1 MATLLEMKNLAPTN
15 IPVAEVE
22 AHNPAQHGNL
32 PVAHNSAQHGNLPV
46 AQPGLT
52 QAQIAALQPLENG
65 ITYLGVNR
73 DTLEGLRTK
82 HSTRRNGFF
91 ADSYFKRGTPAHHR
105 AQAKEL
111 RTGKHF
117 AHHITSTV
125 PLKDIAKTH
134 EAIANRID
142 EVKAAHEALLRSHPD
157 LAKKDGSMGKKNRKY
172 KILSGAW
179 QSLGNYHGKNITED
193 GTPKTFEG
201 GRKTRK
207 HRRKRKTRKRK
218 TRKRKTKK
226 HKRKRKTRRKT
237 RKHKKTTRRGRKRR
251 TSKKT
256 TR

>member
-1 MATLLEMKNLAPTN
+1 MATLLEMKNL
-15 IPVAEVE
+15 VAEVE
-22 AHNPAQHGNL
+22 AHNP
-32 PVAHNSAQHGNLPV
+32 AQHGNLPV

-73 DTLEGLRTK
+73 DTYSK
-82 HSTRRNGFF
+82 SRNGVF
-91 ADSYFKRGTPAHHR
+91 ADSYFRRGTEKYHR

-117 AHHITSTV
+117 AHHIRSSV
-125 PLKDIAKTH
+125 PLGDLADTH
-134 EAIANRID
+134 EAIADRID

-201 GRKTRK
+201 DAKGKPEKGKPEKGKPKNTNAK
-207 HRRKRKTRKRK
+207 EKPEKGKPKNTNAKEK
-218 TRKRKTKK
+218 PEKGKPKNTVVNYVL
-226 HKRKRKTRRKT
+226 
-237 RKHKKTTRRGRKRR
+237 
-251 TSKKT
+251 
-256 TR
+256 

>member
-1 MATLLEMKNLAPTN
+1 MATP
-15 IPVAEVE
+15 EVE

-73 DTLEGLRTK
+73 DTSK

-172 KILSGAW
+172 KILSDAKEKPEK
-179 QSLGNYHGKNITED
+179 GKPEK
-193 GTPKTFEG
+193 GKPKNTNAKGKPEG
-201 GRKTRK
+201 KPENTRK
-207 HRRKRKTRKRK
+207 QPDAGEKEEHQKNNSVEVSDGQRR
-218 TRKRKTKK
+218 
-226 HKRKRKTRRKT
+226 
-237 RKHKKTTRRGRKRR
+237 
-251 TSKKT
+251 
-256 TR
+256 

>member
-1 MATLLEMKNLAPTN
+1 MATLVEMKNLAPTN
-15 IPVAEVE
+15 IPVAAVEV
-22 AHNPAQHGNL
+22 HNP
-32 PVAHNSAQHGNLPV
+32 AQHGNLPV

-52 QAQIAALQPLENG
+52 QAQIAALQPLENAMG
-65 ITYLGVNR
+65 YLGVNR
-73 DTLEGLRTK
+73 DTLEGLRTT

-142 EVKAAHEALLRSHPD
+142 EVKAAHEALLRSHPT
-157 LAKKDGSMGKKNRKY
+157 LAWKDRSSLSSRRKLSRKYRTSSGEARSIGPYHGNKGAFWDDGS
-172 KILSGAW
+172 
-179 QSLGNYHGKNITED
+179 
-193 GTPKTFEG
+193 PKTFEA

-207 HRRKRKTRKRK
+207 HRRKRKTKKHRRKRKTKKHRRKHRRKHKRK
-218 TRKRKTKK
+218 TRKRKT
-226 HKRKRKTRRKT
+226 
-237 RKHKKTTRRGRKRR
+237 RKHRR
-251 TSKKT
+251 
-256 TR
+256 

>member
-1 MATLLEMKNLAPTN
+1 MATLLEMKNLTPTEN

-22 AHNPAQHGNL
+22 AHNP
-32 PVAHNSAQHGNLPV
+32 AQHGNLPV

-82 HSTRRNGFF
+82 HSKSRNGVF
-91 ADSYFKRGTPAHHR
+91 ADSYFRRGTEKYHR

-117 AHHITSTV
+117 AHHIRSSV
-125 PLKDIAKTH
+125 PLGDLADTH
-134 EAIANRID
+134 EAIADRID

-226 HKRKRKTRRKT
+226 HKRKRKTRKRKTKKHKRKRKT
-237 RKHKKTTRRGRKRR
+237 RKRKTKKHRR
-251 TSKKT
+251 
-256 TR
+256 

>member
-1 MATLLEMKNLAPTN
+1 MATLVEMKNLAPTN
-15 IPVAEVE
+15 IPVAAVE

-73 DTLEGLRTK
+73 DTLEGLRTT

-157 LAKKDGSMGKKNRKY
+157 LAKKDGAMGKKNRKY

-207 HRRKRKTRKRK
+207 HRRKHKRKTKKHRRKRKTKKHRRKHRRKHKRKTRKRK
-218 TRKRKTKK
+218 TRK
-226 HKRKRKTRRKT
+226 HRR
-237 RKHKKTTRRGRKRR
+237 
-251 TSKKT
+251 
-256 TR
+256 